1 MIIKKIYYN
10 SLFIYYN
17 SILILLSFIDI
28 IFSFNKIKFLIVEYQ
43 GKSVN
48 IINKSLLVC
57 ISDNVYNKYNINI
70 IDLLSNIEN
79 PENIIKNF
87 LELSNNN
94 DNISYVKNKITD
106 FFNNDN
112 KNKITDFFN
121 NDDENDDNLSISTTK
136 TFIELENN
144 EDNISIK
151 SSNSLLEL

>member
-17 SILILLSFIDI
+17 SILILLSFVDI
-28 IFSFNKIKFLIVEYQ
+28 IFSFNKIKFLIIEYQ

-106 FFNNDN
+106 FFNND
-112 KNKITDFFN
+112 
-121 NDDENDDNLSISTTK
+121 DENDDNLSISTTK